1 MQIDKNAVLFAL
13 SANKELAGKVAET
26 LGIHLSAVHLAKF
39 PSKEV
44 LACPIDTV
52 RGKQVFLIQSTCPP
66 VNDNLMEVLIF
77 VDSLR
82 RASAGEIN
90 VIIPY
95 FGYARQDRKSKPR
108 EPISS
113 RLVADLLVTAGV
125 HRVITFDL
133 HAAQIQGFFNC
144 LEDDI
149 SAIPLLGHV
158 LFNDPDINRKNLV
171 TVSPDHGG
179 VNRARKIAE
188 KLNTPIA
195 IIDKRRN
202 SKYQPEVMNII
213 GSVEGKDCVI
223 IDDMID
229 TAGSA
234 VAAARALKSFGANR
248 IFMAVTHPV
257 LSDPAFERLTSA
269 HVFEKLYVTDS
280 IPLDPRF
287 VNNKDIPVTV
297 VSLAKVIADAIL
309 AINNNSSVS
318 EIYGAYVDVLNVE
331 C

>member
-1 MQIDKNAVLFAL
+1 MKLDRNAVIYAL
-13 SANKELAGKVAET
+13 SANTDLAQKVAET
-26 LGIHLSAVHLAKF
+26 LSVELGAVNLSKF

-44 LACPIDTV
+44 LACPLETV
-52 RGKQVFLIQSTCPP
+52 RGKQVFIIQSTCPP
-66 VNDNLMEVLIF
+66 VNDNLMEILIF
-77 VDSLR
+77 IDSLR

-113 RLVADLLVTAGV
+113 KLVADLLVTAGAK
-125 HRVITFDL
+125 RVITFDL
-133 HAAQIQGFFNC
+133 HAAQIQGFFSC

-158 LFNDPDINRKNLV
+158 LYNDPEIHKDHLV

-202 SKYQPEVMNII
+202 NKYQPEVMNII
-213 GSVEGKDCVI
+213 GDVSGKDCII

-234 VAAARALKSFGANR
+234 VAAANALKNAGAEKV
-248 IFMAVTHPV
+248 FMAVTHPV
-257 LSDPAFERLTSA
+257 LSDPAYDRLTESK
-269 HVFEKLYVTDS
+269 VFEKLYVTDS
-280 IPLDPRF
+280 IPLEEKFR
-287 VNNKDIPVTV
+287 NTKDLRIEV
-297 VSLAKVIADAIL
+297 VSLAGIIANAIT
-309 AINNNSSVS
+309 AINHEESVS
-318 EIYGAYVDVLNVE
+318 EIYGAYVD
-331 C
+331 

>member
-1 MQIDKNAVLFAL
+1 MKLDKNAVIFAL
-13 SANKELAGKVAET
+13 SANKDLAEKVVEK
-26 LGIHLSAVHLAKF
+26 LGTNLSAVHLSKF
-39 PSKEV
+39 PSQEV
-44 LACPIDTV
+44 LACPIETV
-52 RGKQVFLIQSTCPP
+52 RGKQVFIIQSTCPP

-77 VDSLR
+77 IDSLR

-113 RLVADLLVTAGV
+113 RLVANLLSTAGA

-133 HAAQIQGFFNC
+133 HAAQIQGFFSC

-149 SAIPLLGHV
+149 SAIPLIGHV
-158 LFNDPDINRKNLV
+158 LYNDKDIDIKNLV

-179 VNRARKIAE
+179 VNRARKVAE

-213 GSVEGKDCVI
+213 GEVDGKDCII

-234 VAAARALKSFGANR
+234 VAAAKALKGAGAKR

-257 LSDPAFERLTSA
+257 LSDPAYERLTTS

-280 IPLDPRF
+280 IPLDERF
-287 VNNKDIPVTV
+287 INNKDIDIEVI
-297 VSLAKVIADAIL
+297 SLADIIASAIV
-309 AINNNSSVS
+309 AINKETSVS
-318 EIYGAYVDVLNVE
+318 DIYGQYTD
-331 C
+331 

>member
-1 MQIDKNAVLFAL
+1 MKLDKNAVIYAL
-13 SANKELAGKVAET
+13 SANTDLAEKVAVK
-26 LGIHLSAVHLAKF
+26 LGTKLGNVHLAKF

-52 RGKQVFLIQSTCPP
+52 RGKQVFIIQSTCPP

-77 VDSLR
+77 IDALR

-113 RLVADLLVTAGV
+113 KLVADLLVTAGA

-133 HAAQIQGFFNC
+133 HAAQIQGFFSC

-158 LFNDPDINRKNLV
+158 LYNDKEIDKANLV

-202 SKYQPEVMNII
+202 NKYQPEVMNII
-213 GSVEGKDCVI
+213 GDVAGKDCVI

-234 VAAARALKSFGANR
+234 VAAAKALRGAGAKK

-257 LSDPAFERLTSA
+257 LSDPAYERLTTS
-269 HVFEKLYVTDS
+269 HIFEKFYVTDS
-280 IPLDPRF
+280 IPLDSRF
-287 VNNKDIPVTV
+287 INNKDIRFEV
-297 VSLAKVIADAIL
+297 VSLTDIISSAIV
-309 AINNNSSVS
+309 AINNDMSVS
-318 EIYGAYVDVLNVE
+318 EIYDQFID
-331 C
+331 

>member
-1 MQIDKNAVLFAL
+1 MKLDKNAVIFAL
-13 SANKELAGKVAET
+13 SANKDLAEKVVEK
-26 LGIHLSAVHLAKF
+26 LGTNLSAVHLSKF
-39 PSKEV
+39 PSQEV
-44 LACPIDTV
+44 LACPIETV
-52 RGKQVFLIQSTCPP
+52 RGKQVFIIQSTCPP

-77 VDSLR
+77 IDSLR

-113 RLVADLLVTAGV
+113 RLVANLLSTAGA

-133 HAAQIQGFFNC
+133 HAAQIQGFFSC

-149 SAIPLLGHV
+149 SAIPLIGHV
-158 LFNDPDINRKNLV
+158 LYNDKAIDINNLV

-179 VNRARKIAE
+179 VNRARKVAE

-213 GSVEGKDCVI
+213 GEVDGKDCII

-234 VAAARALKSFGANR
+234 VAAAKALKGAGAKR

-257 LSDPAFERLTSA
+257 LSDPAYERLTTS

-280 IPLDPRF
+280 IPLEERF
-287 VNNKDIPVTV
+287 INNKDIHIEVI
-297 VSLAKVIADAIL
+297 SLADIIASAIV
-309 AINNNSSVS
+309 AINKETSVS
-318 EIYGAYVDVLNVE
+318 DIYGQYTD
-331 C
+331 

>member
-1 MQIDKNAVLFAL
+1 MKLDKNAVLYAL
-13 SANKELAGKVAET
+13 SANTELAENVAEK
-26 LGIHLSAVHLAKF
+26 LGCKLADVHLAKF

-52 RGKQVFLIQSTCPP
+52 RGKQVFIIQSTCPP
-66 VNDNLMEVLIF
+66 VNDNLMELLIF
-77 VDSLR
+77 IDSLR

-113 RLVADLLVTAGV
+113 KLVADLLVTAGAN
-125 HRVITFDL
+125 RVITFDL
-133 HAAQIQGFFNC
+133 HAAQIQGFFSC

-149 SAIPLLGHV
+149 SAIPLIGHV
-158 LFNDPDINRKNLV
+158 LYNDPDIDKENVV

-188 KLNTPIA
+188 KLNTPLA

-202 SKYQPEVMNII
+202 NKYQPEVMNII
-213 GSVEGKDCVI
+213 GSVQDKDCII

-234 VAAARALKSFGANR
+234 IAAAKALKGAGAKK

-257 LSDPAFERLTSA
+257 LSDPAFERLTS
-269 HVFEKLYVTDS
+269 VTDS
-280 IPLDPRF
+280 IPLAEKF
-287 VNNKDIPVTV
+287 INNKDIPIKVI
-297 VSLAKVIADAIL
+297 SLADIICNAIV
-309 AINNNSSVS
+309 AISQNAPVS
-318 EIYGAYVDVLNVE
+318 EIYSLYTD
-331 C
+331 

>member
-1 MQIDKNAVLFAL
+1 MKLDKNAVLYAL
-13 SANKELAGKVAET
+13 SANMELAENVAEK
-26 LGIHLSAVHLAKF
+26 LGCKLADVHLAKF

-52 RGKQVFLIQSTCPP
+52 RGKQVFIIQSTCPP
-66 VNDNLMEVLIF
+66 VNDNLMELLIF
-77 VDSLR
+77 IDSLR

-113 RLVADLLVTAGV
+113 KLVADLLVTAGAN
-125 HRVITFDL
+125 RVITFDL
-133 HAAQIQGFFNC
+133 HAAQIQGFFSC

-149 SAIPLLGHV
+149 SANPLIGHV
-158 LFNDPDINRKNLV
+158 LYNDPDIDKENVV

-188 KLNTPIA
+188 KLNTPLA

-202 SKYQPEVMNII
+202 NKYQPEVMNII
-213 GSVEGKDCVI
+213 GSVQDKDCII

-234 VAAARALKSFGANR
+234 IAAAKALKGAGAKK

-269 HVFEKLYVTDS
+269 KVFEKLYVTDS
-280 IPLDPRF
+280 IPLAKKF
-287 VNNKDIPVTV
+287 INNKDIPIKVI
-297 VSLAKVIADAIL
+297 SLADIICNAIV
-309 AINNNSSVS
+309 AISQNAPVS
-318 EIYGAYVDVLNVE
+318 EIYSLYTD
-331 C
+331 

>member
-1 MQIDKNAVLFAL
+1 MKLDQNAVIFAL
-13 SANKELAGKVAET
+13 SANKDLAAKVCEK
-26 LGIHLSAVHLAKF
+26 LGTKLSDVHLAKF

-52 RGKQVFLIQSTCPP
+52 RGKKVFIIQSTCPP
-66 VNDNLMEVLIF
+66 VNDTLMEVLIF
-77 VDSLR
+77 IDSLR

-113 RLVADLLVTAGV
+113 KLVADLLVTAGA

-133 HAAQIQGFFNC
+133 HAAQIQGFFSC

-149 SAIPLLGHV
+149 SAIPLLGHTI
-158 LFNDPDINRKNLV
+158 LKDKDIDKKNLV

-213 GSVEGKDCVI
+213 GEVNGKDCII

-234 VAAARALKSFGANR
+234 VAAAKAIRGAGAKK

-257 LSDPAFERLTSA
+257 LSDPAYERLSESKA
-269 HVFEKLYVTDS
+269 FNKLIVTDS
-280 IPLDPRF
+280 IPLEPRF
-287 VNNKDIPVTV
+287 IENKDLNIEV
-297 VSLAKVIADAIL
+297 VSLANIIASAI
-309 AINNNSSVS
+309 INISQNVSVS
-318 EIYGAYVDVLNVE
+318 EIYDQYSD
-331 C
+331 

>member
-1 MQIDKNAVLFAL
+1 MKLDQNAVIFAL
-13 SANKELAGKVAET
+13 SANKDLAAKVCEK
-26 LGIHLSAVHLAKF
+26 LGTKLSDVHLAKF

-52 RGKQVFLIQSTCPP
+52 RGKKVFIIQSTCPP
-66 VNDNLMEVLIF
+66 VNDTLMEVLIF
-77 VDSLR
+77 IDSLR

-90 VIIPY
+90 VIMPY

-113 RLVADLLVTAGV
+113 RLVADLLVTAGA

-133 HAAQIQGFFNC
+133 HAAQIQGFFSC

-149 SAIPLLGHV
+149 SAIPLLGHTI
-158 LFNDPDINRKNLV
+158 LKDKDIDKKNLV

-213 GSVEGKDCVI
+213 GDVRDKRVVLV
-223 IDDMID
+223 DDMID
-229 TAGSA
+229 TAGTLCN
-234 VAAARALKSFGANR
+234 AAKAIIEIGGAKEVY
-248 IFMAVTHPV
+248 ACASHGV
-257 LSDPAFERLTSA
+257 LSGPAIERIENSCIKELT
-269 HVFEKLYVTDS
+269 FLNT
-280 IPLDPRF
+280 IPPLEGACSKIKYLD
-287 VNNKDIPVTV
+287 
-297 VSLAKVIADAIL
+297 VSPIFADAIQR
-309 AINNNSSVS
+309 IYEENSMSV
-318 EIYGAYVDVLNVE
+318 LF
-331 C
+331 